1 MRTFVEAATSFPTH
15 LFTVALVVVVG
26 FWLLVAVGAA
36 DSAGFDEDVDA
47 DAWGFGGM
55 PVAVAFSSLTAFA
68 WIGSLCATLLLD
80 PVAASWPMSA
90 LFGAVVLLAAPLLAW
105 RLTCVLA
112 RFLHRRRPGE
122 PGPPGPPPSAGAAG
136 DERTSPA
143 DTPPRGADSS
153 FRQLPSV
160 PLSRR

>member
-1 MRTFVEAATSFPTH
+1 MWTFVEAATSFPTH
-15 LFTVALVVVVG
+15 LFTAALVVVAS

-36 DSAGFDEDVDA
+36 DYAGFDEDVNA
-47 DAWGFGGM
+47 DAWGFKGM
-55 PVAVAFSSLTAFA
+55 PVAVAFSLLTAFA

-90 LFGAVVLLAAPLLAW
+90 LSGAVVLLAAPLLAW

-112 RFLHRRRPGE
+112 RFLHRRRHGE
-122 PGPPGPPPSAGAAG
+122 PGQPELPPSVGTAG

-143 DTPPRGADSS
+143 DTPPRGAFSS
-153 FRQLPSV
+153 FRQLPRV
-160 PLSRR
+160 PLSRP